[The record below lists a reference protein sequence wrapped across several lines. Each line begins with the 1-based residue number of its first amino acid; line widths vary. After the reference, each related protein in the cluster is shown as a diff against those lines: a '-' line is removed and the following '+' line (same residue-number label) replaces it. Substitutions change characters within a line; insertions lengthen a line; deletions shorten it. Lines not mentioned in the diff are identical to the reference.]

1 MVVLKVKW
9 RTDKRGC
16 LSFAYETLILEFGE
30 YRDVG
35 GFRLPHEVR
44 YYEGDR
50 LLAIDRVESISV
62 TVANQAGPA
71 DAAVASS
78 K

>member
-1 MVVLKVKW
+1 MDQDGKEMLV
-9 RTDKRGC
+9 
-16 LSFAYETLILEFGE
+16 LEFGE
-30 YRDVG
+30 YRDVD

-62 TVANQAGPA
+62 TVEDQAGSSGSTG
-71 DAAVASS
+71 ASS
-78 K
+78 Q